1 MPTVFPT
8 VCANALTF
16 FPSVHNKMV
25 LNPTIF
31 WPTISQIAACI
42 DCANS
47 HIPSTKKTQQ
57 QNWNSSNTNP
67 GSFFFL
73 PFLQLAEEPVG
84 QEVAEQSVGGTS
96 IFWVKRVLDGC
107 QKNLLDVSVLNTL
120 SNSIIINTLT
130 LSYCITL
137 LLPHLCRQNFSFPLV
152 TW

>member
-1 MPTVFPT
+1 MASGQMFY
-8 VCANALTF
+8 LG
-16 FPSVHNKMV
+16 HNKMA

-31 WPTISQIAACI
+31 WPIISQIAARI
-42 DCANS
+42 DCANG
-47 HIPSTKKTQQ
+47 HIHSTKKKQQ
-57 QNWNSSNTNP
+57 KNWNSSNTNP
-67 GSFFFL
+67 ESFFFL
-73 PFLQLAEEPVG
+73 PFLQLVAEPVG
-84 QEVAEQSVGGTS
+84 QEVAEQSVGGTR
-96 IFWVKRVLDGC
+96 IFWEKWVLDRC